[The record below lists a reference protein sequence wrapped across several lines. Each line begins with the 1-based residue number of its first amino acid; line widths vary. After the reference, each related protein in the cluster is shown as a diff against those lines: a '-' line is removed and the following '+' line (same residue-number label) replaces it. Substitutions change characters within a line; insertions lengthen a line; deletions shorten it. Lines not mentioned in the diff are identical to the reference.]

1 VDARR
6 TRDALLVVLTVAT
19 GAVDAVSWLAFD
31 KVFSAFM
38 TGNIVLLGFGV
49 AGAAGPPVLRS
60 AASLVGFGTGAA
72 LGGRIVSPDGSE
84 EAWPRR
90 VTTALAF
97 VVLVEA
103 AFLAVW
109 VVVDARPS
117 SATAT
122 ALIAVSA
129 LAMGTQTVA
138 IFSLG
143 VRAVFTTAA
152 TATWAALM
160 GDLSDW
166 ARSRK
171 ERRRLGLVL
180 AGLFAGAVAG
190 GLLIDN
196 APTWAPVLPLGLTAG
211 VVVVAAL
218 RFGHELSPR
227 AQHGLASNRSADPA
241 AVTPPGGR
249 SSRPSSA

>member
-1 VDARR
+1 MTNGDLNARR
-6 TRDALLVVLTVAT
+6 TRDVLLVALTVAT

-60 AASLVGFGTGAA
+60 AVSLAGFGTGAT
-72 LGGRIVSPDGSE
+72 LGGRIVSPEASE
-84 EAWPRR
+84 ETWPRR
-90 VTTALAF
+90 VTTALAL

-122 ALIAVSA
+122 ALIAISA

-166 ARSRK
+166 AQSRN
-171 ERRRLGLVL
+171 ERRRLALVL
-180 AGLFAGAVAG
+180 AALFAGAVAG

-196 APTWAPVLPLGLTAG
+196 APIWAPVLPLTLTAG
-211 VVVVAAL
+211 VVTLAAL
-218 RFGHELSPR
+218 RFGDELAPR
-227 AQHGLASNRSADPA
+227 AQPA
-241 AVTPPGGR
+241 ER
-249 SSRPSSA
+249 

>member
-6 TRDALLVVLTVAT
+6 TRDVLLVSLAVAT
-19 GAVDAVSWLAFD
+19 GAVDAVSWLTFD
-31 KVFSAFM
+31 HVFSAFM
-38 TGNIVLLGFGV
+38 TGNIALLGLGV

-60 AASLVGFGTGAA
+60 AASLAGFGIGAA
-72 LGGRIVSPDGSE
+72 LGGQMVSPHASE
-84 EAWPRR
+84 DTWPRR
-90 VTTALAF
+90 VTTALAL
-97 VVLVEA
+97 VALVEA

-117 SATAT
+117 GATGT
-122 ALIAVSA
+122 GLIAISA

-160 GDLSDW
+160 GDLSHW
-166 ARSRK
+166 GRSRA
-171 ERRRLGLVL
+171 ERRRFAAVVL
-180 AGLFAGAVAG
+180 ALFAGAVAG

-196 APTWAPVLPLGLTAG
+196 APAWAPVLPLTLTA
-211 VVVVAAL
+211 VVVAVAAH
-218 RFGHELSPR
+218 RFGDELAR
-227 AQHGLASNRSADPA
+227 RTRSAA
-241 AVTPPGGR
+241 AAT
-249 SSRPSSA
+249 SLRPSAPADSPQPSR